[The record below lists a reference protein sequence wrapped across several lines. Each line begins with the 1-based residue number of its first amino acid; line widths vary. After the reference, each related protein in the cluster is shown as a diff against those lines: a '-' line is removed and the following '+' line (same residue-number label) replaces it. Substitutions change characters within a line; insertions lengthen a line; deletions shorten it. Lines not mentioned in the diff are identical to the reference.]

1 MQFPPVPSTTGN
13 AAYSVP
19 LTAKVAQAVDAAK
32 VAAAR
37 AVPAVTEAAL
47 DQVMRNN
54 PGLNPRPGSP
64 TKLALDID
72 HNTGLVIGQI
82 IDQDSGEVVRQI
94 PTEDMLR
101 LIAATKEFLGN
112 LVDRKA

>member
-1 MQFPPVPSTTGN
+1 M
-13 AAYSVP
+13 
-19 LTAKVAQAVDAAK
+19 TAKVAKAVDAAK

-37 AVPAVTEAAL
+37 AVPAVSEAAL
-47 DQVMRNN
+47 NRVMREN
-54 PGLNPRPGSP
+54 PGLSPRPDVP

-72 HNTGLVIGQI
+72 PETGLVVGQI
-82 IDQDSGEVVRQI
+82 LDQSTGEVVRQI
-94 PTEDMLR
+94 PSEEMLR